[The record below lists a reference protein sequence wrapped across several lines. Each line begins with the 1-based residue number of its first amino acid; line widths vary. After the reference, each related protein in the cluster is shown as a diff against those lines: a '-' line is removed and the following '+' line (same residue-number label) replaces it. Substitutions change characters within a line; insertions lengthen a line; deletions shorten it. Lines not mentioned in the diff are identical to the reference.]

1 MIDKAKLE
9 FLGDGEEENKDF
21 IDSDVD
27 FDFEQEEV
35 KTSSSGVSSG
45 GGLFKKLTS

>member
-1 MIDKAKLE
+1 M
-9 FLGDGEEENKDF
+9 GDGEEEDNKDF

-27 FDFEQEEV
+27 FDFEEEEV

-45 GGLFKKLTS
+45 GGLFKKLTSRI